1 MAERRP
7 IALLDFAI
15 AASLAVVPVLLG
27 MLWLVAVIRPA
38 DPASTARQASA
49 DRYVSVR
56 HVAALQTFEA
66 AIVPRT
72 AAARPPRD
80 AGELLAGI
88 PSCERE
94 WAGHAGLVERLLQA
108 FGKASPASTP

>member
-1 MAERRP
+1 MRRRGATMAERHP

-38 DPASTARQASA
+38 DPTAVARQAAA

-66 AIVPRT
+66 AIVLR
-72 AAARPPRD
+72 ASGAHPPRD
-80 AGELLAGI
+80 VGELLAGI
-88 PSCERE
+88 PWCQRE
-94 WAGHAGLVERLLQA
+94 WAGHAGPVERLLQA
-108 FGKASPASTP
+108 FC

>member
-1 MAERRP
+1 MSTRRPGPSMAERRP

-27 MLWLVAVIRPA
+27 MLWLVAVLRPA
-38 DPASTARQASA
+38 DPAAAARQAAA

-66 AIVPRT
+66 AIVPR
-72 AAARPPRD
+72 ASGAHVPRD

-88 PSCERE
+88 PSCQRE
-94 WAGHAGLVERLLQA
+94 WAG
-108 FGKASPASTP
+108 K

>member
-38 DPASTARQASA
+38 DPAAAARQAS
-49 DRYVSVR
+49 
-56 HVAALQTFEA
+56 
-66 AIVPRT
+66 
-72 AAARPPRD
+72 
-80 AGELLAGI
+80 
-88 PSCERE
+88 
-94 WAGHAGLVERLLQA
+94 GLVRSR
-108 FGKASPASTP
+108 ASQASTPKAR